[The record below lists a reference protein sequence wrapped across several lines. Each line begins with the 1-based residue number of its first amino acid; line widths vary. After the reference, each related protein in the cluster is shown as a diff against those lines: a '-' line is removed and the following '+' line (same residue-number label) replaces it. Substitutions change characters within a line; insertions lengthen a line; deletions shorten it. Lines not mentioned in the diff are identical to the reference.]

1 MEVLCEFQA
10 ISLRK
15 PNSESPSACLC
26 REAEADASGSLLA
39 ARGMEGEALEA
50 RLGSCGQAGPS
61 YGADY
66 LYSAPKLEARL
77 GTAFVRSVPSVG
89 ALMQSLR

>member
-1 MEVLCEFQA
+1 MLCKAEA
-10 ISLRK
+10 VPLRK
-15 PNSESPSACLC
+15 PNSDLPSACIH
-26 REAEADASGSLLA
+26 REAEADASGSRLA
-39 ARGMEGEALEA
+39 ARGTEGEALEA

-61 YGADY
+61 YGAGY

-77 GTAFVRSVPSVG
+77 GTEFVRSVPSVG